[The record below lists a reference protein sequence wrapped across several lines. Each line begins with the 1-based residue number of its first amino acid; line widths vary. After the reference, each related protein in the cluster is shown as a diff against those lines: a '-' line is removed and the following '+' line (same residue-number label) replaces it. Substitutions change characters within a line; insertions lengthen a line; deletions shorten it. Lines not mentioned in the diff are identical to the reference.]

1 MLILDNEGERLYA
14 KYYKSPHDESPNELV
29 SSTKLQKIFEKKL
42 LTKTNKLNGDIILF
56 DNYIVVYTQISDVI
70 IYLIG
75 GLDENEL
82 VLSQTLDGF
91 KEALN
96 KILEFQVDKKSIQE
110 NYDKVV
116 IAADETID
124 DGIILETEPSIIVDR
139 TSDTPTSEQTLKNI
153 DLMSEKG
160 LMSAFNFARGKIAER
175 LQQGL

>member
-42 LTKTNKLNGDIILF
+42 FTKTNKLNGDIILF